1 MAEYNV
7 GNIATGASTGAMLG
21 GPVGAAVGAGAGAL
35 LSGIQY
41 GQAKR
46 QAKIDEAN
54 RPKYQ
59 MPPEV
64 RAGLNMAQ
72 QQALDGLPE
81 AQKQSFLSDTYR
93 NAAYSI
99 GRLRTR
105 KAGLAG
111 VPQVE
116 ANLNKSR
123 FDLMG
128 ADAAARM
135 QRQQQ
140 VYGQLANVANYADQ
154 AYQLNQL
161 NPYYEGIARR
171 NANTGALY
179 QNLSNASQLGMYAF
193 QGRGTQPQIEQN
205 PYANYAPQGTS
216 TGFNTAGQPISV
228 APGVNANQAV
238 NMNTNN
244 FQNAFPQGNM
254 LGSVGQPMTQ
264 FQRPSMPIGN
274 YAASPYVPF
283 QQ

>member
-1 MAEYNV
+1 MAQFNTS
-7 GNIATGASTGAMLG
+7 NIATGASTGAMMG
-21 GPVGAAVGAGAGAL
+21 GPVGAAVGAGAGLL
-35 LSGIQY
+35 LSGLQY

-46 QAKIDEAN
+46 QAEEDERN
-54 RPKYQ
+54 RPLYQ
-59 MPPEV
+59 MPAEV
-64 RAGLNMAQ
+64 RAGLNMAEH
-72 QQALDGLPE
+72 QALEGLPE
-81 AQKQSFLSDTYR
+81 AQKQSYLSDINRT
-93 NAAYSI
+93 AAYSI
-99 GRLRTR
+99 GQLRNR
-105 KAGLAG
+105 KGGLAG
-111 VPQVE
+111 IPQVQ
-116 ANLNKSR
+116 ANLDKGK

-128 ADAAARM
+128 ADASARM

-140 VYGQLANVANYADQ
+140 VYGQLANVANYKDQ
-154 AYQLNQL
+154 QYQLNQL

-193 QGRGTQPQIEQN
+193 QGVGGQPKQAAQT
-205 PYANYAPQGTS
+205 ANYAPQGTS
-216 TGFNTAGQPISV
+216 MGFNTAGQPISV

-254 LGSVGQPMTQ
+254 LGSVGQPINQ
-264 FQRPSMPIGN
+264 LSLPAMPIGN